1 MTEPTIR
8 SRRTRALVLTAI
20 ITAFYLFA
28 TLVVAPL
35 AAGEDAMSRT
45 YPAGVF
51 GLLLFAFSYFVL
63 LKVPRLL
70 GRGRQQ

>member
-1 MTEPTIR
+1 MTEPTSR
-8 SRRTRALVLTAI
+8 SRRSRALVLAAI

-35 AAGEDAMSRT
+35 AAGENALTRT

-51 GLLLFAFSYFVL
+51 GVLLFAFSYLVL

-70 GRGRQQ
+70 GRGKRE